1 MEKDLIAAIAER
13 MSGFTKLEKRIAT
26 YLTAN
31 PDAILVETSGT
42 IADRAFVSP
51 MTVTRFFRKLGFE
64 NAAAVKNHAKQRF
77 TRSTPSGIGRRFDRF
92 QRLRPQVDQ
101 EGQFKVA
108 AAAVRKACEL
118 RLTPMWRELVACV
131 AHSDSVFAAG
141 FQTMS
146 YLATG
151 LVLRLNYVRPN
162 VHELDGADGVYAKF
176 FADPAPRRTLIIID
190 TFRYA
195 RNAPVLAKV
204 AHESGA
210 NVVVFCDEYCDW
222 ATQITPFVFALPSE
236 AGFFFRPTTALHFS
250 LHLLVQDVID
260 ELGQPVR
267 KQLELLSEAQERFG
281 QFLT

>member
-1 MEKDLIAAIAER
+1 MEKDFVAVIAER
-13 MSGFTKLEKRIAT
+13 LLGFTKLEKRIAA

-31 PDAILVETSGT
+31 PEAILVETSGT
-42 IADRAFVSP
+42 IAERSFVSP

-64 NAAAVKNHAKQRF
+64 NAAAVKSQAKQRF
-77 TRSTPSGIGRRFDRF
+77 TRSTPSGIGGRFDRF

-101 EGQFKVA
+101 EGQLKVA
-108 AAAVRKACEL
+108 AAAMRKACEL
-118 RLTPMWRELVACV
+118 RLKPMWRDLVGFV
-131 AHSDSVFAAG
+131 AHADSVFATG

-176 FADPAPRRTLIIID
+176 FADPAPKQTLIIID

-195 RNAPVLAKV
+195 RNGPVLARV
-204 AHESGA
+204 ARDRGA
-210 NVVVFCDEYCDW
+210 NVVVFCDEHCDW
-222 ATQITPFVFALPSE
+222 AADITPFVFALPSE

-260 ELGQPVR
+260 ELGEPVR